1 MRFSPRSLAHKIWP
15 KHPRKKIVGA
25 ITSNGKML
33 LTGLAF
39 GGGMELAGAISRK
52 HQASEASEGAQI
64 INLSDYGPALAK
76 FESVESTNPSWWSR
90 PRHIFGIPTFIF
102 AVLLVITCG
111 FFYRRFMCLLSCC
124 IPCFQRSKKN
134 VDKHSHLD
142 SSPSSPPC
150 DMEAVDME
158 DAMEKL
164 DRDSKDPYHQERSHY
179 IDQSEHVQNTM
190 KAISQS
196 AAVRAKAALDLQ
208 NSE

>member
-1 MRFSPRSLAHKIWP
+1 M
-15 KHPRKKIVGA
+15 GA
-25 ITSNGKML
+25 ITSNGKLL

-39 GGGMELAGAISRK
+39 GGGMELAGHISRK

-76 FESVESTNPSWWSR
+76 FDSVESTTPHWWSR
-90 PRHIFGIPTFIF
+90 PRHVFGIPTFIF
-102 AVLLVITCG
+102 AILLVITCG
-111 FFYRRFMCLLSCC
+111 FCYRRFMCLLNCC
-124 IPCFQRSKKN
+124 IPCFPCFQRSKKD
-134 VDKHSHLD
+134 VDSHLD

-150 DMEAVDME
+150 EMEAIDME

-164 DRDSKDPYHQERSHY
+164 DRDSKDPYHKDRSHY